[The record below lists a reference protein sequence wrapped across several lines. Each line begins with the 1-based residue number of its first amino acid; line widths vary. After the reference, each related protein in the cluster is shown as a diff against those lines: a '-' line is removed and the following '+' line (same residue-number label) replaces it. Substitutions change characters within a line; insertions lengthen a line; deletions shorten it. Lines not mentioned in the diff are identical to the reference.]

1 MGARGDEEPASIARQ
16 AVRDL
21 RHLLTGVPVA
31 LAAALLAVAILAS
44 AAVSV
49 VGVGL
54 PLLHRAVTRS
64 RTVLDRQRR
73 RVPGEPMASPYRPAA
88 GSLGARLRVLLTDPA
103 SYRDL
108 LFQLLHLP
116 FSLVAVLLPTAF
128 WLGAAQGLALPV
140 LYELRP
146 GLIGAHLGVPVDS
159 PGTACLAA
167 LAGLLVAAAGCRL
180 TSGLIHLEAWLT
192 RALLGPTA
200 RTAPPPVGLP
210 WWTWTPTSS
219 TGCAARSAA
228 SRWPRRPP
236 APPLHCA
243 ARVGTASTWPA
254 RDT

>member
-1 MGARGDEEPASIARQ
+1 MSIARQ
-16 AVRDL
+16 AVRDV

-31 LAAALLAVAILAS
+31 LAAALLAVATLAS
-44 AAVSV
+44 AAVTV

-54 PLLHRAVTRS
+54 PLLDRAVTRS
-64 RTVLDRQRR
+64 RAVLDRQRR
-73 RVPGEPMASPYRPAA
+73 RVSGAPVAAPYRPAA

-103 SYRDL
+103 AYRDL
-108 LFQLLHLP
+108 LFQLVALP
-116 FSLVAVLLPTAF
+116 FSLVAVLLPVAF

-146 GLIGAHLGVPVDS
+146 GLIGAYLGVPIDS
-159 PGTACLAA
+159 PGTAWLGA
-167 LAGLLVAAAGCRL
+167 LAGLLVAAVACQLPR
-180 TSGLIHLEAWLT
+180 GLIHLEARLT

-200 RTAPPPVGLP
+200 RTARPPVGLP
-210 WWTWTPTSS
+210 WWTWTPASS

-236 APPLHCA
+236 AAPPRCA
-243 ARVGTASTWPA
+243 ARAGTASTWPA